1 MNRSMTKPKS
11 FDAAGFTLIE
21 LLLAMSIFSLLML
34 ISYQSLTTTVLAKLR
49 VSQLI
54 EEQSERR
61 ATYRT
66 LANAFDSG
74 ATITGNVFSVD
85 LDLSTADS
93 SWLEGS
99 NRIQFVLGE
108 DDSLSANIDT
118 QLHTTHLLSGL
129 EQAEF
134 WFVDDDLA
142 QQNWV
147 GDQTPSAVELRWMQ
161 NGVLRHWRFDIR

>member
-1 MNRSMTKPKS
+1 MIKGKS
-11 FDAAGFTLIE
+11 FEAAGFTLIE

-34 ISYQSLTTTVLAKLR
+34 ISYQSLTTTAQAKIR

-54 EEQSERR
+54 AEQAERR
-61 ATYRT
+61 STYRT

-74 ATITGNVFSVD
+74 ATIKGNGFTVD

-99 NRIQFVLGE
+99 NRIQFVL
-108 DDSLSANIDT
+108 DDDQSLSAIVDT
-118 QLHTTHLLSGL
+118 QLPTTRLLSGL

-134 WFVDDDLA
+134 WFIDDGLA
-142 QQNWV
+142 QQRWV
-147 GDQTPSAVELRWMQ
+147 SDQTPNAVELRWTQ
-161 NGVLRHWRFDIR
+161 NGILRRWRFDIR